1 NTNFDVLSRPY
12 ILTTD
17 NREATVNVSQEV
29 PLITGTRID
38 QNNNTINTFE
48 RRDVGIILTVTPQI
62 NSEGLVVLDVTQELS
77 ALSDQAIPVA
87 KDVTSPIINKR
98 TMTTRV
104 LVEHGQ
110 TAVIGGLVKDQV
122 AETIRKVPLLG
133 DIPFLGALFRR
144 TQSTKTQ
151 TELLMFLTPQ
161 VVRNP
166 QELADLSL
174 QLRGEMQRLD
184 AAVEKGLLQQ
194 HLNQLEKTQAK
205 PTVTLPAAPAAPTGG
220 SDGK

>member
-1 NTNFDVLSRPY
+1 
-12 ILTTD
+12 
-17 NREATVNVSQEV
+17 
-29 PLITGTRID
+29 
-38 QNNNTINTFE
+38 
-48 RRDVGIILTVTPQI
+48 
-62 NSEGLVVLDVTQELS
+62 LVVLDVSQELS
-77 ALSDQAIPVA
+77 ALSTQAIPVA
-87 KDVTSPIINKR
+87 PDVTSPIINKR

-122 AETIRKVPLLG
+122 TETIQKVPLLG

-144 TQSTKTQ
+144 TQSTKSQ
-151 TELLMFLTPQ
+151 TELLVFLTPQ

-166 QELADLSL
+166 GELADLSR

-194 HLNQLEKTQAK
+194 HLDQLGRTKASGSTG
-205 PTVTLPAAPAAPTGG
+205 VIPADTEENN
-220 SDGK
+220 GK